1 MGWGTRSA
9 EADEEA
15 LRRAERAAAAHGWGE
30 RAHTQRIG
38 SRITGLGCVSL
49 MPALLCLILGAGLST
64 GPYGPGVKAVA
75 AGLLVLAVALPVAG
89 FLVEGRLTHRD
100 TRLHVF
106 AGGVVVT
113 VGLARTHALAW
124 PELAVT
130 ERTETT
136 SYGQNSHGPTVHWL
150 YLADPDGTPLARIS
164 TRNPVGAA
172 IARAKAGRT
181 GT

>member
-15 LRRAERAAAAHGWGE
+15 LRRAEQAAAVHGLGE
-30 RAHTQRIG
+30 RTHTQRIG

-49 MPALLCLILGAGLST
+49 MPALLCLIFGVGILS

-75 AGLLVLAVALPVAG
+75 VGLLVLVAALPVAG
-89 FLVEGRLTHRD
+89 FLIEGRLTHRD

-113 VGLARTHALAW
+113 VGPARTHALPW
-124 PELAVT
+124 SRLTVT

-164 TRNPVGAA
+164 TRNPAGAA
-172 IARAKAGRT
+172 IARAKAERT